1 MCANCRRVEH
11 LTQPG
16 RWDWIPLLLHFSG
29 TLVQPGLC
37 PLCLAYNHSGHSE
50 RNS

>member
-37 PLCLAYNHSGHSE
+37 PFCLAYNHSGHSE